1 MTLRDLLE
9 KGEGQLYLVNTNSPT
24 TVTEIDCVMA
34 TQSDFEERYPMYKH
48 WFGGW
53 GYNRFNNYEY
63 IICRKSRA
71 KHGVRHDGTP
81 IFVNIC
87 GSNFFLHPRQN
98 DLDKTKYEFYRAI
111 VFLSKEDACDYVIN
125 KVKKRKQELNA
136 IITKINKFKFNV
148 ADED

>member
-24 TVTEIDCVMA
+24 TVTEIDCVMT
-34 TQSDFEERYPMYKH
+34 TQSDFVERYPMYKY
-48 WFGGW
+48 WFIRW
-53 GYNRFNNYEY
+53 RYNNEY
-63 IICRKSRA
+63 IIGRKSRA
-71 KHGVRHDGTP
+71 KNGVHRDGTP
-81 IFVNIC
+81 RFVNIF
-87 GSNFFLHPRQN
+87 GTSFFLHPRQN
-98 DLDKTKYEFYRAI
+98 DLDKTKYEFYKAI

-148 ADED
+148 ADGD

>member
-24 TVTEIDCVMA
+24 TVTEIDCVMS
-34 TQSDFEERYPMYKH
+34 TQSDFEERYPMYRH
-48 WFGGW
+48 WFCGW

-63 IICRKSRA
+63 IIGRKSRA
-71 KHGVRHDGTP
+71 KRGVHYDGTP
-81 IFVNIC
+81 RFVNIC
-87 GSNFFLHPRQN
+87 GSSFFLHPCQN
-98 DLDKTKYEFYRAI
+98 DLDKTKYEFYNAI

-148 ADED
+148 ADGD

>member
-24 TVTEIDCVMA
+24 TVTEIDCVMT
-34 TQSDFEERYPMYKH
+34 TQSDFEERYPMYKN
-48 WFGGW
+48 WSGGW
-53 GYNRFNNYEY
+53 RFNNYEY
-63 IICRKSRA
+63 IIGRKSRA
-71 KHGVRHDGTP
+71 KHGVHHDGTP
-81 IFVNIC
+81 RFVNIC
-87 GSNFFLHPRQN
+87 GSSFFLHPRQN
-98 DLDKTKYEFYRAI
+98 DLDKTKYEFYRTI

-148 ADED
+148 ADGD

>member
-9 KGEGQLYLVNTNSPT
+9 KGEGQLYLVNTTSPT
-24 TVTEIDCVMA
+24 TVTEIDCVMT
-34 TQSDFEERYPMYKH
+34 TQSDFEERYPMYRH
-48 WFGGW
+48 WFGRW
-53 GYNRFNNYEY
+53 GYNYEY
-63 IICRKSRA
+63 IIGRKSRA
-71 KHGVRHDGTP
+71 KRGVHADGTP
-81 IFVNIC
+81 RFVNIC
-87 GSNFFLHPRQN
+87 GSSFFLHPRQN

-148 ADED
+148 A